1 MGTYTD
7 IYTFLR
13 LLFSRAGSPF
23 VGYSDT
29 FSFNHPDGKCPTCD
43 GLGKITEI
51 NLHQLVDYDKSLNE
65 GPIDFPTF
73 TVGNWRWKRYAHSG
87 LFDLDKKIK
96 DYSPAVSYTHL
107 TLPTK

>member
-51 NLHQLVDYDKSLNE
+51 NLHQLVDYDKSLNK
-65 GPIDFPTF
+65 GPIDFPHLQLATGGGS
-73 TVGNWRWKRYAHSG
+73 VMPIVVYLIWIKNQG
-87 LFDLDKKIK
+87 LF
-96 DYSPAVSYTHL
+96 S
-107 TLPTK
+107 